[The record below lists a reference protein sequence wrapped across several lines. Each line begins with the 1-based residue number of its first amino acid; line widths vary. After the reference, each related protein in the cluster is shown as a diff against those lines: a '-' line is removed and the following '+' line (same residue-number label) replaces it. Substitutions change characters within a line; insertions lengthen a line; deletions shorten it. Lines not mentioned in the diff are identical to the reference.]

1 MKTRSIAVIGSG
13 IVGAAT
19 AARLAE
25 GNERNRVTV
34 YEKERRPAMHQ
45 TGHNSGVVHAGLY
58 YQPGG
63 LKARMTRRGVEL
75 IRDYCERRGVRYDE
89 CGKLVVAH
97 SAKQVELL
105 DDIADKARANGV
117 PGIRIVDQEGIREV
131 EPHTSGIAALHSP
144 TTAIIDYP
152 GVAEALV
159 EDTRRAGGEIR
170 FDQEVRRIF
179 ERGGRQVIET
189 PLGED
194 EYDYVIV
201 CAGLQSDRLAARSGA
216 GSYPRIVPFYGDY
229 FELTPAKAD
238 LVRGLLYPVPDP
250 NYPFLGVHLTR
261 TIDGTVT
268 VGPNA
273 FLSFAREKYGK
284 RSISIPDSLAIAG
297 SPAFWRFAATN
308 MSAAVGQ
315 LKTAS
320 KKAFVEGAQEFIP
333 SITSSDLTPGTRGI
347 RAQAM
352 NRDGSLLDDFA
363 IQRKGNTVFIRNAPS
378 PAATSSM
385 AIAEH
390 IVTEL
395 LKDDELV

>member
-63 LKARMTRRGVEL
+63 LKARMARRGVEL

-308 MSAAVGQ
+308 ASAAVGQ

-333 SITSSDLTPGTRGI
+333 SIASSDLTPGTRGI